1 MKKTLALLTG
11 FMCIFSFTACGNETT
26 ESSSV
31 SVSENSVAESDS
43 QETESTTS
51 ESKPETLENSDN
63 ISNKTLVVYYSASG
77 NTAKVAEYI
86 ADETR
91 GDLFEIQPV
100 NIYSDDDLNWT
111 NPKSRVCVEHDNPD
125 QRNVELVSTSVDG
138 WDSYDTVFI
147 GYPIWWQEAAWVVDD
162 FVKENDFTGKNVIP
176 FCTSMSSPLGQSGN
190 KLSEMAGTG
199 NWFKGMRFT
208 SRSSETDVKEWLSN
222 LNLYKENKNNILQ
235 FDDVDTFTSNITIN
249 RIKKIA

>member
-1 MKKTLALLTG
+1 M
-11 FMCIFSFTACGNETT
+11 
-26 ESSSV
+26 
-31 SVSENSVAESDS
+31 
-43 QETESTTS
+43 
-51 ESKPETLENSDN
+51 
-63 ISNKTLVVYYSASG
+63 
-77 NTAKVAEYI
+77 
-86 ADETR
+86 
-91 GDLFEIQPV
+91 
-100 NIYSDDDLNWT
+100 NWT

-162 FVKENDFTGKNVIP
+162 FVKENDFTSKNVIP
-176 FCTSMSSPLGQSGN
+176 FCTSMSSLLGQNGN